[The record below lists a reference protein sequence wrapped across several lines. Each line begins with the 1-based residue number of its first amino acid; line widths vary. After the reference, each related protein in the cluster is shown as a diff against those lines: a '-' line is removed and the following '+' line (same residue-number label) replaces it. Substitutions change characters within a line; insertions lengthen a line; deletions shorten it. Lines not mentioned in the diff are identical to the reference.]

1 MDTAVERERVTEVVG
16 IDMGRT
22 NSIKIENGLMN
33 RSMDEL
39 WVKEKKSGREREVK
53 VKCRVGLIQYGGK
66 LSKTS
71 SQSSHSA

>member
-1 MDTAVERERVTEVVG
+1 MKLWILMDTAVERERVTEVVG

-39 WVKEKKSGREREVK
+39 WVKEKKSGRERE
-53 VKCRVGLIQYGGK
+53 R
-66 LSKTS
+66 
-71 SQSSHSA
+71 